1 MTVPDLTADQRRA
14 ALLAA
19 VAARHR
25 RAEVKAAVAAGTLSV
40 AEVLEVARQE
50 EAIAKIRVSVLL
62 ECLPGIGPIRAA
74 QMLRELGIAPS
85 RRLRGLGVHQA
96 ARLSERCAAG
106 VR

>member
-14 ALLAA
+14 ALRAA

-25 RAEVKAAVAAGTLSV
+25 RAEVKAAVSDGSLSV
-40 AEVLEVARQE
+40 GEVLEVARRE
-50 EAIAKIRVSVLL
+50 DAVAKIRVSVLL

-74 QMLRELGIAPS
+74 QMLNELGIAPS
-85 RRLRGLGVHQA
+85 RRLRGLGVHQT
-96 ARLSERCAAG
+96 ARLAERCAAG